1 MKKKLFSPAL
11 VLGIATAAGLVA
23 TSPADAAPADSS
35 NTTVTFSLTSGSLN
49 ISAPT
54 TASLGTA
61 AVTAPAVS
69 GQLGTVTVT
78 DTRGQLVSNWSVSA
92 SSTDFT
98 ATTGS
103 GTATIPATSVTYLPG
118 LVTGT
123 GVAVGTPKVLN
134 LPIPVVTATGILG
147 NNNGSW
153 NPTLTV
159 TLPATG
165 AVAGD
170 YSGTITHSVS

>member
-1 MKKKLFSPAL
+1 MKRKYSPAL
-11 VLGIATAAGLVA
+11 VLGVAAAAVVA
-23 TSPADAAPADSS
+23 ILPAGAASADTQD
-35 NTTVTFSLTSGSLN
+35 TTVTFTLTTGALS
-49 ISAPT
+49 ISAPA
-54 TASLGTA
+54 TASLGSTT
-61 AVTAPAVS
+61 VTAPAIS
-69 GQLGTVTVT
+69 GQLGTVAVT

-92 SSTDFT
+92 SSTAFT
-98 ATTGS
+98 ATS
-103 GTATIPATSVTYLPG
+103 KDGTATIPATSVSYLPG
-118 LVTGT
+118 AVTGT
-123 GVAVGTPKVLN
+123 GVAVGLPKVLN

-159 TLPATG
+159 TLPGTG